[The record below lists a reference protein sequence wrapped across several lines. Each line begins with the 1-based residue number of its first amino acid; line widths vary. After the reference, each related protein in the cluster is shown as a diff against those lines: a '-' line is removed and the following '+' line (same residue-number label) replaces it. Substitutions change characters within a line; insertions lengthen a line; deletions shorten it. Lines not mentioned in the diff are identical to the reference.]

1 VEREF
6 VALHRALGVAAHRV
20 PLSGAV
26 EGYKG
31 DLRISVRDR
40 VLTAEVKARAGGDGF
55 KTLERWLAE
64 NHLLLLRRNHAAPMV
79 LLPWE
84 IWAWLIG
91 GEHEETTQHDGDGH
105 ASQGG

>member
-40 VLTAEVKARAGGDGF
+40 VLTAEVKARASGDGF
-55 KTLERWLAE
+55 RTLERWLAE
-64 NHLLLLRRNHAAPMV
+64 NHLLFLRRNNAPALV

-91 GEHEETTQHDGDGH
+91 GGHENEAQHGSDGD
-105 ASQGG
+105 AP